1 MDWTALTTGGDW
13 MALPAG
19 FLIAT
24 LSTLVGFGGGILWM
38 PYLILVARLDPT
50 QAVVTSLVIQVG
62 GMGSGSVAVIR
73 AKKADLRL
81 SFYLAACA
89 FLGVPIG
96 VWLSTLVS
104 ADSIV
109 FLLGALSLA
118 LALVF
123 VYARDDF
130 DDPLLKRVSLR
141 QTAPYL
147 WLSTVFAV
155 LTGLLSMGVGDF
167 LVPILRNR
175 LRLNMESAMAACLI
189 VMAMNAALA
198 AILHLMIGE
207 RFATGLVLWA
217 IPGVIIG
224 GQVGPRLAGRIP
236 DQTLKEIFI
245 YGLSLA
251 GIHMMFNMPGSH

>member
-19 FLIAT
+19 FIIAT
-24 LSTLVGFGGGILWM
+24 LATLVGFGGGILWM
-38 PYLILVARLDPT
+38 PYLILVARLEPA

-73 AKKADLRL
+73 AKKADLGL

-96 VWLSTLVS
+96 VWLSRLVS

-109 FLLGALSLA
+109 FLLGVLSLA

-130 DDPLLKRVSLR
+130 DDTLLKRVSLR

-207 RFATGLVLWA
+207 RFATAIVLWA

>member
-1 MDWTALTTGGDW
+1 MDLTALTSGGDW
-13 MALPAG
+13 IALPAG
-19 FLIAT
+19 FVIAT
-24 LSTLVGFGGGILWM
+24 LATLVGFGGGILWM
-38 PYLILVARLDPT
+38 PFLILVSHLEPT

-81 SFYLAACA
+81 SFWLAACA

-96 VWLSTLVS
+96 VWLCKVVS

-123 VYARDDF
+123 VYARDDY
-130 DDPLLKRVSLR
+130 DDAAVRSVSLK

-207 RFATGLVLWA
+207 TFATGLVLWA

>member
-1 MDWTALTTGGDW
+1 MSVEWT
-13 MALPAG
+13 ALPAG
-19 FLIAT
+19 FIIAT
-24 LSTLVGFGGGILWM
+24 LATLVGFGGGILWM
-38 PYLILVARLDPT
+38 PFLILVARLDPT

-62 GMGSGSVAVIR
+62 GMGSGSLAVIK
-73 AKKADLRL
+73 AKKADLRPSLTL
-81 SFYLAACA
+81 SACA

-96 VWLSTLVS
+96 VWLSRVVS
-104 ADSIV
+104 ADSLV
-109 FLLGALSLA
+109 FLLGVLSLTM
-118 LALVF
+118 ALVF
-123 VYARDDF
+123 VYTQDDF
-130 DDPLLKRVSLR
+130 ENSVVSQVSLR

-147 WLSTVFAV
+147 WLSTLFAI

-175 LRLNMESAMAACLI
+175 LRMTMESAMSACLI

-207 RFATGLVLWA
+207 TFATNLVLWA
-217 IPGVIIG
+217 IPGVLLG
-224 GQVGPRLAGRIP
+224 GQIGPRLAGRIP

>member
-1 MDWTALTTGGDW
+1 MDWQALTAGGNW
-13 MALPAG
+13 IALPAG
-19 FLIAT
+19 LVIAT

-38 PYLILVARLDPT
+38 PFLILVTHLEPT
-50 QAVVTSLVIQVG
+50 QAVVTSLVIQVA
-62 GMGSGSVAVIR
+62 GMGSGSVAVIS
-73 AKKADLRL
+73 AKKADLSL
-81 SFYLAACA
+81 SLYLAACA
-89 FLGVPIG
+89 FLGVPVG
-96 VWLSTLVS
+96 VWLSRMVS

-109 FLLGALSLA
+109 FLLGAFSLA

-123 VYARDDF
+123 VYTRDDF
-130 DDPLLKRVSLR
+130 DDVLVRRVSFR

-147 WLSTVFAV
+147 WLSTAFAV

-198 AILHLMIGE
+198 AILHLLIGE
-207 RFATGLVLWA
+207 HFSTGLVLWA

-224 GQVGPRLAGRIP
+224 GQIGPRLAGRIP

-251 GIHMMFNMPGSH
+251 GIHMMFNMPGGH

>member
-1 MDWTALTTGGDW
+1 MSVEWT
-13 MALPAG
+13 ALPAG
-19 FLIAT
+19 FIIAT
-24 LSTLVGFGGGILWM
+24 LATLVGFGGGILWM
-38 PYLILVARLDPT
+38 PFLILVAGLDPT

-62 GMGSGSVAVIR
+62 GMGSGSVAVIK

-81 SFYLAACA
+81 SLALSACA

-96 VWLSTLVS
+96 VWLSRVVS
-104 ADSIV
+104 ADSMV
-109 FLLGALSLA
+109 FLLGVLSLTM
-118 LALVF
+118 ALVF
-123 VYARDDF
+123 VYTQDDF
-130 DDPLLKRVSLR
+130 ENSVVSQVSLR

-147 WLSTVFAV
+147 WLSTLFAI

-175 LRLNMESAMAACLI
+175 LRMTMESAMSACLI

-198 AILHLMIGE
+198 AILHLIIGE
-207 RFATGLVLWA
+207 KFATNLVLWA
-217 IPGVIIG
+217 IPGVILG
-224 GQVGPRLAGRIP
+224 GQIGPRLAGRIP

-251 GIHMMFNMPGSH
+251 GIHMMFNIPGGH

>member
-1 MDWTALTTGGDW
+1 MDW
-13 MALPAG
+13 MSFPAG
-19 FLIAT
+19 LVIAT
-24 LSTLVGFGGGILWM
+24 LATLVGFGGGILWM
-38 PYLILVARLDPT
+38 PYLILVAHLEAS

-62 GMGSGSVAVIR
+62 GMGSGSVAVIK

-81 SFYLAACA
+81 STYLSGCA

-96 VWLSTLVS
+96 VWLSKMIS
-104 ADSIV
+104 SDSIV
-109 FLLGALSLA
+109 FLLGVLSLA
-118 LALVF
+118 MALVF
-123 VYARDDF
+123 VYTRDDF
-130 DDPLLKRVSLR
+130 DDTLSRRVTLPE
-141 QTAPYL
+141 TAPYL

-175 LRLNMESAMAACLI
+175 LKLNMESAMAACLI

-198 AILHLMIGE
+198 ALLHLLTGDK
-207 RFATGLVLWA
+207 FAPGVVLWA
-217 IPGVIIG
+217 IPGVLIG
-224 GQVGPRLAGRIP
+224 GQVGPRLAGRIS

>member
-1 MDWTALTTGGDW
+1 MIGEWA
-13 MALPAG
+13 ALPAG

-24 LSTLVGFGGGILWM
+24 LATLSGFGGGVLWM

-81 SFYLAACA
+81 AFYLSVCA

-96 VWLSTLVS
+96 VWLSRAVS
-104 ADSIV
+104 PDSII
-109 FLLGALSLA
+109 FLLGAFSLA
-118 LALVF
+118 VALVF
-123 VYARDDF
+123 VYTQDDS
-130 DDPLLKRVSLR
+130 DDSVKKVSLSR
-141 QTAPYL
+141 TARYFPL
-147 WLSTVFAV
+147 ATLFSVA
-155 LTGLLSMGVGDF
+155 TGLLSMGVGDF
-167 LVPILRNR
+167 LVPILRKR
-175 LRLNMESAMAACLI
+175 LQLNMESAMATCLI

-207 RFATGLVLWA
+207 KFAINVVLWS
-217 IPGVIIG
+217 IPGVILG

-245 YGLSLA
+245 YALSLA
-251 GIHMMFNMPGSH
+251 GIHLIFNVPGGH